1 MTTCSSTELLKA
13 GQLRLSL
20 SQVSGEYVAL
30 LDATDATI

>member
-20 SQVSGEYVAL
+20 SKVGSEYVPL